1 VNRGLQ
7 SQIANQKSQIT
18 GKRMFTGLVEE
29 VGKVVALTGDQGT
42 KRLTVAASKLPREMK
57 KGDSIAVSGV
67 CLTAVE
73 IMKNSLGF
81 DLAVETLARTSLSR
95 LAKGALVNLELPMK
109 AGGRMGGHIVQGH
122 VDGVARFRGLEKIE
136 EKDDYWLRL
145 EIPAELAKYV
155 VFKGSIS
162 VEGISL
168 TVAKVEGTE
177 VTIAIIPHTLEMTN
191 LKRFQPGDPM
201 NIEVDIIAK
210 YAEKMVLG
218 QAAPAN
224 LTIEKLVSE
233 GF

>member
-1 VNRGLQ
+1 
-7 SQIANQKSQIT
+7 
-18 GKRMFTGLVEE
+18 MFTGLVEE

-42 KRLTVAASKLPREMK
+42 KRLTIAASKLPREMK

-73 IMKNSLGF
+73 IGKNSLGF
-81 DLAVETLARTSLSR
+81 DLAVETLNRTSLSR
-95 LAKGALVNLELPMK
+95 LAKGALVNLELPLK
-109 AGGRMGGHIVQGH
+109 ADGRMGGHIVQGH
-122 VDGVARFRGLEKIE
+122 VDGVARFLALEKIE
-136 EKDDYWLRL
+136 GKDDYWLRL

-191 LKRFQPGDPM
+191 LKQFQPGDPM

-210 YAEKMVLG
+210 YAEKMLLG
-218 QAAPAN
+218 QAAPGN
-224 LTIEKLVSE
+224 VTLEKLVAE